1 MRLRLRKL
9 RLKLNKIVLFVLVC
23 ALITLQVGARPMRTD
38 HILQHQQIF
47 THSVAQLIEYIYSKG
62 YKCTL
67 GEVYRTR
74 AQAALYAASGKG
86 IVNSNHCSRLAV
98 DISLFS
104 PTDEY
109 LRDVKDYKQFGEYWE
124 KLNPFNE
131 WGGRWRLGDA
141 CHFEMD

>member
-1 MRLRLRKL
+1 MSCSCRTL
-9 RLKLNKIVLFVLVC
+9 LFLLVVS
-23 ALITLQVGARPMRTD
+23 ASIIKVDARPMRLD
-38 HILQHQQIF
+38 HIYQHQCVF
-47 THSVAQLIEYIYSKG
+47 TRNIAQLIEYIYSKG

-67 GEVYRTR
+67 GEVFRTS
-74 AQAALYAASGKG
+74 AQARLYAATGKG

-98 DISLFS
+98 DINLFS

-109 LRDVKDYKQFGEYWE
+109 LHDVKDYKQFGEYWE

-131 WGGRWRLGDA
+131 WGGRWSNGDA